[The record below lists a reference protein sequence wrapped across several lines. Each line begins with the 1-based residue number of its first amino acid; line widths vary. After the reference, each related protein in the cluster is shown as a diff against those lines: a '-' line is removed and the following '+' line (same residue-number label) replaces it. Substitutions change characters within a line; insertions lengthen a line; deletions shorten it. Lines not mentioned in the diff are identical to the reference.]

1 MGRERA
7 AMHRMKMAS
16 LLCTVICWSLVVE
29 PVRADEQESG
39 LAHGAAESDA
49 AAHSR
54 SQTREQQALGL
65 LARARVLYAD
75 GDFDAAIVLL
85 ERAYELAGS
94 SRYVFNLGAAHHGAG
109 HCELARGYYEEYLR
123 REPRGSERAAA
134 STALEEIYS
143 NCGRSHR
150 PDMSRHVA
158 GWVLLGVGAG
168 AAIATVGSLGM
179 MLQAQSDFRERATPG
194 VVWNAREVAALEANG
209 KRYESMAWVLG
220 LSSLVLLATGTTML
234 VLDQRQEASV
244 SVAVDRISLGLRYQ
258 QRF

>member
-1 MGRERA
+1 
-7 AMHRMKMAS
+7 MHRMRMTS
-16 LLCTVICWSLVVE
+16 LLCTAVCWCLVVE
-29 PVRADEQESG
+29 PVRADDQHDDKT
-39 LAHGAAESDA
+39 HGVPQRDA

-54 SQTREQQALGL
+54 SQTKEQRSLGL

-134 STALEEIYS
+134 STALAEVYS

-150 PDMSRHVA
+150 ADMSRQVA

-179 MLQAQSDFRERATPG
+179 MAQAQADFRERATPG
-194 VVWNAREVAALEANG
+194 VVWNATEVAALEANG
-209 KRYESMAWVLG
+209 KRYETMAWVLG
-220 LSSLVLLATGTTML
+220 ISSLLLLATGTTML
-234 VLDQRQEASV
+234 ALDQRQEGSV
-244 SVAVDRISLGLRYQ
+244 SVVVDQYSGLRYQ